1 MIKKL
6 LFNLSGKLPCR
17 LIDIDGNPYLERYF
31 IGKMFGI
38 TFYLHRFVSA
48 DTERNVHDHPWGWAF
63 ALVLAGGY
71 QEERLQYFDLKSDG
85 WVSKNRNIHRGKINV
100 INAPVFH
107 RIGSAEPET
116 YTLFVHGPRI
126 KGWGFLESFD
136 LTDGRGTRP
145 VVHYHQPFDVKASK
159 GWEKTAPKGHCA
171 GREDFNDY
179 YPIGSDAP

>member
-6 LFNLSGKLPCR
+6 LYNFSGNLPCR

-31 IGKMFGI
+31 IGKIFGI

-136 LTDGRGTRP
+136 LTDGRTGYKTGCSLSPAIRRQSLKGVGENRP
-145 VVHYHQPFDVKASK
+145 KRSLCWAR
-159 GWEKTAPKGHCA
+159 G
-171 GREDFNDY
+171 
-179 YPIGSDAP
+179 I